1 MQYLMTC
8 AAGAGSDRPMLESS
22 IAGVITLDP
31 DLWIEASDE
40 SGDLTR
46 YAAWAWL
53 TRPKG
58 AA

>member
-1 MQYLMTC
+1 
-8 AAGAGSDRPMLESS
+8 MLESS

-31 DLWIEASDE
+31 DLWIEASYE

-46 YAAWAWL
+46 YVAWAWL
-53 TRPKG
+53 TGKDG